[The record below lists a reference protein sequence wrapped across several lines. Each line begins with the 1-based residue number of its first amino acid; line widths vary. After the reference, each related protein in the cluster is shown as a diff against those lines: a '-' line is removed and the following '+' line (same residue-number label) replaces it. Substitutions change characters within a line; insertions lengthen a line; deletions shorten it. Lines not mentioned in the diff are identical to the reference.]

1 MYSVFESLLKEK
13 GITAYKVSKDTGIST
28 ATLTQWKQG
37 KITPKADKMQRIAN
51 YLGVSLQYLMTGV
64 DTGEKMYYFT
74 AETAE
79 TAQEIFD
86 DPDLRALFDAAKD
99 CPPEVLRS
107 TAALLRQLKKTNPDG

>member
-1 MYSVFESLLKEK
+1 MNLS
-13 GITAYKVSKDTGIST
+13 
-28 ATLTQWKQG
+28 
-37 KITPKADKMQRIAN
+37 
-51 YLGVSLQYLMTGV
+51 GV

-79 TAQEIFD
+79 AAQELFD

-107 TAALLRQLKKTNPDG
+107 TADLLRRLKQTNPDG

>member
-1 MYSVFESLLKEK
+1 MYSVFESLLEEK
-13 GITAYKVSKDTGIST
+13 GVTAYRVAQATGIST

-37 KITPKADKMQRIAN
+37 KTTPKADKLKKIAE
-51 YLGVSLQYLMTGV
+51 YFGVSLEYLMTGK
-64 DTGEKMYYFT
+64 DQGEKLYYFT
-74 AETAE
+74 TETAE